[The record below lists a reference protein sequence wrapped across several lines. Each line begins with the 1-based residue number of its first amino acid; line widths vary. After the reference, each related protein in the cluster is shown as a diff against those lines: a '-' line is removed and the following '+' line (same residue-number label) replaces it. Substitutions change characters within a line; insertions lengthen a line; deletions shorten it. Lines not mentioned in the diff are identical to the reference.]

1 MKRTFSIVFFVQLL
15 CTLLSAQNYSSDS
28 LFINNDSIR
37 LGATF
42 TYPAKKGKFPAI
54 IIVSGTG
61 KQDRDGS
68 FAKHR
73 PFFHIADY
81 LTKKGF
87 AVLRLDD
94 RGTGKSNG
102 RYEDATTLDFAS
114 DITAAIKYLK
124 TRREVNQKK
133 IGLIGHSEGGC
144 VAFMLGANCRDVH
157 FIITLAGVGV
167 DGLEILKLQNE
178 AILRSDKRIN
188 QSLAEN
194 YMSLYNPLFDAVKA
208 TPMNEKPDS
217 ALYKVLR
224 IWETTQTPETLK
236 AMNMI
241 DGRDQMFIARYAYH
255 AGQIWYRTMINY
267 DPANFIPKIK
277 IPVLAMNGDQDIMV
291 PGRQSLENIER
302 LLKKGQNK
310 NYKIVS
316 LPNHSHMFQHC
327 KECTQQEI
335 PTLPEAISQETLE
348 TMYDWLKET
357 VLKK

>member
-1 MKRTFSIVFFVQLL
+1 MKRTFILILFVQFVW
-15 CTLLSAQNYSSDS
+15 TFLSAQNYQSDS
-28 LFINNDSIR
+28 IFFLNDTIR

-42 TYPAKKGKFPAI
+42 TYPDQKGKFPTI

-61 KQDRDGS
+61 KQDRDGT

-73 PFFHIADY
+73 PFFEIANY
-81 LTKKGF
+81 FSQRGF
-87 AVLRLDD
+87 AVLRIDD

-124 TRREVNQKK
+124 TRKEVNPKK

-144 VAFMLGANCRDVH
+144 AAFMLGASCRDVH

-178 AILRSDKRIN
+178 AILRSDKRII
-188 QSLAEN
+188 QKLVDN

-224 IWETTQTPETLK
+224 TWKATQTSETLK

-241 DGRDQMFIARYAYH
+241 DGRDQMFIDRYAYH

-291 PGRQSLENIER
+291 PGRQSLENIEK
-302 LLKKGQNK
+302 LLKKGKNR

-316 LPNHSHMFQHC
+316 LPGHNHMFQHC

-348 TMYDWLKET
+348 AMFGWLRKT
-357 VLKK
+357 VL